1 MTGPAFSSEALDQ
14 FVARGGAAGP
24 ALAFG
29 VEAEL
34 IGGRRIDAA
43 QADAVVTDLEVIAGF
58 SERR

>member
-1 MTGPAFSSEALDQ
+1 MTGPALAAEALDQ

-34 IGGRRIDAA
+34 IDGRRVDAA
-43 QADAVVTDLEVIAGF
+43 KRMRLLPIW
-58 SERR
+58 R